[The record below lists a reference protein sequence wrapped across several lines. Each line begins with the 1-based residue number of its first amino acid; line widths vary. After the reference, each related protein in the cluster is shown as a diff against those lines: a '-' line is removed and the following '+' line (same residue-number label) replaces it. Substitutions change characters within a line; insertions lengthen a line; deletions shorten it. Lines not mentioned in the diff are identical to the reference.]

1 MLPKVFYDKEDH
13 ECPGN
18 QNQPD
23 HGKLLC
29 GGRQSRRRFFWPD
42 QDFSDLWSF
51 NHFKPTLT
59 FSSDLLEV
67 ESALLS
73 TQ

>member
-29 GGRQSRRRFFWPD
+29 ASSSAEGVGLHVASFGLTSISLISGVSITSSRR
-42 QDFSDLWSF
+42 
-51 NHFKPTLT
+51 
-59 FSSDLLEV
+59 
-67 ESALLS
+67 
-73 TQ
+73 